1 MRGFASIVMS
11 LWLSAVSAACADE
24 PAERFPYSGFVAS
37 GEASVRS
44 GPSEAFYPVLTLR
57 QGDAVEVW
65 RHDPGGWCAIRPPE
79 GAFSWISADF
89 VEVVGERT
97 GVVRG
102 NQVNVRVGTHFSDMR
117 DAVQVKLDDGETVD
131 LIERRTL
138 TSAGQATTWFKIH
151 PPAGE
156 FRWIHIRQL
165 VRHPDELP
173 RPGDVVNGDASNS
186 REVQQASFGAEV
198 ATNVEGLSPLRKPND
213 LLADLETLPGDA
225 PTEEVLAQ
233 LETTLSKMVAAEPTA
248 WSFGELQRHGE
259 AALET
264 AADAGQRGQ
273 ARMFLSKLARFQ
285 DIQARYAEIAHLRN
299 ETAEVDR
306 QLGGTSPS
314 YAVVQASAVE
324 PVVQA
329 PVVETPAQPN
339 LMPAAMPSATATA
352 RVAVAAALE
361 KPLVEQARIDT
372 ARYDASG
379 RLQQVAGGGTAT
391 AYALVDG
398 QGRVTAY
405 VAAAPG
411 VSLRPY
417 LDQDVGINGIRGF
430 LADKQTVQLTAKRID
445 VLR

>member
-1 MRGFASIVMS
+1 MRGSASIA
-11 LWLSAVSAACADE
+11 LSFLLAIVSTARADE

-37 GEASVRS
+37 DEASVRS

-79 GAFSWISADF
+79 GAFSWIAAEF

-97 GVVRG
+97 GVIRG

-117 DAVQVKLDDGETVD
+117 DAVQVKLDEGETVD

-173 RPGDVVNGDASNS
+173 RPGDVVNGDASTT
-186 REVQQASFGAEV
+186 REVQQASFGDEA
-198 ATNVEGLSPLRKPND
+198 AMTGEGLLPLRKPND
-213 LLADLETLPGDA
+213 LLADLETLPSDA
-225 PTEEVLAQ
+225 PTEEVLSQ
-233 LETTLSKMVAAEPTA
+233 LETTLSRMVAAEPTA
-248 WSFGELQRHGE
+248 WSFAELQRRGE

-273 ARMFLSKLARFQ
+273 ARMFLGKLARFQ

-314 YAVVQASAVE
+314 YAVVQASATE
-324 PVVQA
+324 

-339 LMPAAMPSATATA
+339 LMPSPTPAAP
-352 RVAVAAALE
+352 VALAAAPE

-398 QGRVTAY
+398 QGRITAY

-411 VSLRPY
+411 VNLRPY
-417 LDQDVGINGIRGF
+417 LDQDVGINGIRGY
-430 LADKQTVQLTAKRID
+430 LPDKQTVQLTAKRID